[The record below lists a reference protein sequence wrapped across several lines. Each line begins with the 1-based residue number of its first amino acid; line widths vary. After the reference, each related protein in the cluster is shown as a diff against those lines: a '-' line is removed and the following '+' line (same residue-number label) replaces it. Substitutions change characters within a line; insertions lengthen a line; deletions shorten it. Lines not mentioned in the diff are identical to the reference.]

1 MFYKHFYSKVVTSL
15 IYAKFYKGGLFNHPM
30 AIKKGDF
37 IEFDFIGRVKETN
50 SIFDLTNEKDAK
62 ANDVHNPKTKYGPKV
77 ICVGEGHVV
86 KGLDE
91 ALIGKDL
98 KEYKIELEPENAFG
112 KKDPKLMKI
121 VSTNIFLKQKIRPF
135 PGLQVNIDNMIGIIK
150 TVSGGRTIVDFN
162 HPLAGHPIVYEVKI
176 LKLVK
181 EDKEKLSALL
191 EPAKQLFQLDIDI
204 HYKDGEVTIK
214 SKLPELLEKG
224 FKERIIELIPSIKKL
239 TFVKQ

>member
-1 MFYKHFYSKVVTSL
+1 MVTLQNNTKFYKATLYKHF
-15 IYAKFYKGGLFNHPM
+15 M

-37 IEFDFIGRVKETN
+37 VEIDFIGRLKETN

-62 ANDVHNPKTKYGPKV
+62 ANEVYNPKMKYGPKA
-77 ICVGEGHVV
+77 ICVGEGHLV

-98 KEYKIELEPENAFG
+98 KEYKIELEPEKAFG

-121 VSTNIFLKQKIRPF
+121 VNTNLFIKQNIRPF

-162 HPLAGHPIVYEVKI
+162 HPLAGHPVVYEIKI
-176 LKLVK
+176 LKLIK
-181 EDKEKLSALL
+181 EDKEKLSAILD
-191 EPAKQLFQLDIDI
+191 PAKHLFQLEITTEL
-204 HYKDGEVTIK
+204 KDGEATIK

-224 FKERIIELIPSIKKL
+224 FKERIKELIPSIKKL

>member
-1 MFYKHFYSKVVTSL
+1 
-15 IYAKFYKGGLFNHPM
+15 M

-37 IEFDFIGRVKETN
+37 IEIDFIGRLKETN
-50 SIFDLTNEKDAK
+50 GIFDLTNEKDAK
-62 ANDVHNPKTKYGPKV
+62 SNDVYNPKTKYGPKA

-98 KEYKIELEPENAFG
+98 KEYKIELEPEQAFG

-121 VSTNIFLKQKIRPF
+121 VSTNLFTKQNIRPF
-135 PGLQVNIDNMIGIIK
+135 PGLQVNIDNMIGLIK

-176 LKLVK
+176 LKLIK
-181 EDKEKLSALL
+181 EDQEKLTAIL
-191 EPAKQLFQLDIDI
+191 EPAKHLFQLEINTDL
-204 HYKDGEVTIK
+204 KDGEATIK

-224 FKERIIELIPSIKKL
+224 FKERIKELIPSIKKL
-239 TFVKQ
+239 TFTKQ

>member
-1 MFYKHFYSKVVTSL
+1 MVTLQNNTKFYKAISYKHF
-15 IYAKFYKGGLFNHPM
+15 M

-37 IEFDFIGRVKETN
+37 IELDFIGRLKETN

-62 ANDVHNPKTKYGPKV
+62 ANEVYNPKMKYGPKS
-77 ICVGEGHVV
+77 ICVGEGHLV

-98 KEYKIELEPENAFG
+98 KEYKIELESEQAFG

-121 VSTNIFLKQKIRPF
+121 VNTNIFLKQQIRPF

-162 HPLAGHPIVYEVKI
+162 HPLAGHPVVYEIKI
-176 LKLVK
+176 LKLIK

-191 EPAKQLFQLDIDI
+191 DPAKHLFQLEINVEL
-204 HYKDGEVTIK
+204 KDGEATIK

-224 FKERIIELIPSIKKL
+224 FKERIKELIPSIKKL